1 MTPSRVKLN
10 VRKLLGFK
18 ITANGDGAI
27 AVHSPKIGG
36 KGCPVIEAQADG
48 TSGLD
53 RSKSA

>member
-1 MTPSRVKLN
+1 MIPSPVKLD

-36 KGCPVIEAQADG
+36 KGCTGIAQADVA
-48 TSGLD
+48 SGLE
-53 RSKSA
+53 RHKSA

>member
-1 MTPSRVKLN
+1 MIPSRVKLD

-36 KGCPVIEAQADG
+36 KGCAGIEAQTDVA
-48 TSGLD
+48 SGLD
-53 RSKSA
+53 RHKSA

>member
-1 MTPSRVKLN
+1 MTPSRVKLD

-36 KGCPVIEAQADG
+36 KGCQAIDAQADVA
-48 TSGLD
+48 SGVD

>member
-1 MTPSRVKLN
+1 MISSRVKLD
-10 VRKLLGFK
+10 VKKLLGFK

-36 KGCPVIEAQADG
+36 KGCQSIEAQADVA
-48 TSGLD
+48 SGLD